1 MDITDNELA
10 RQVVRRDEQA
20 FTELIKRYGGLIRA
34 IVKYHL
40 REISMWQ
47 EDCVNDILFSV
58 WQNID
63 RFDAEKNTLKNWIG
77 AVAKYR
83 SINYKR
89 KFYRE
94 LTAQELNED
103 ITDGKTVDAALMR
116 EEIRQEIVSL
126 LSGLNPA
133 DREIFINRY
142 IRGQSVEEI
151 AAASE
156 KKPSWIYNRLSR
168 GRKKLRYL
176 YETGNNH
183 G

>member
-1 MDITDNELA
+1 MDITDTELA
-10 RQVVRRDEQA
+10 QRVAGRDEKA

-40 REISMWQ
+40 RDISMWQ
-47 EDCVNDILFSV
+47 EDCVNDILFAV

-63 RFDAEKNTLKNWIG
+63 RFDAGKNSLRNWIG

-103 ITDGKTVDAALMR
+103 ITDGKAADADLMR
-116 EEIRQEIVSL
+116 AEIEQEIVSL

-142 IRGQSVEEI
+142 IHGRSVEEI
-151 AAASE
+151 AAASA

-168 GRKKLRYL
+168 GRKRLRHL
-176 YETGNNH
+176 YETGNNC